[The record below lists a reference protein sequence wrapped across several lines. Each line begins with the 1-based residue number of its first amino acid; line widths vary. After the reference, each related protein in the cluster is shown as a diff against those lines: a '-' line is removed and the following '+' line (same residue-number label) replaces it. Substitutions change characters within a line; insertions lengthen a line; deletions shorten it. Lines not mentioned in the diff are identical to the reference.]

1 MTLYEC
7 KYCSY
12 SSSRY
17 PDYKK
22 HLGTKKHISNV
33 STYVSHTDAS
43 GCELTRED
51 VKGRKRPIVVNKVS
65 INDNNILP
73 ITCVYCNKL
82 FKRSKN
88 LNNHY
93 KFSCKIIPSRIKNN
107 YILSHN
113 NNGNTKNKIE
123 LIQPLTGKIINNI
136 NNNTNNIVNNNL
148 IVNPVGQESIEH
160 IKKERLLEILS
171 SGDNML
177 KEFCKEIYSVTENL
191 NAYIDIRTKIITFIN
206 KDNKLEIETM
216 SRMIQ
221 KIVYSHMDRIK
232 SIMRVYREELPDN
245 AVRLFD
251 ETINIY
257 NCVINSDNIRD
268 EKLIE
273 EEHDRLNIRLLED
286 IKSSLMLVKDKCKRV
301 IEDIKD

>member
-1 MTLYEC
+1 MPLYEC
-7 KYCSY
+7 KYCVY

-22 HLGTKKHISNV
+22 HLGTKKHIYNVYVKHPHTPRDTQRHPQTPRDTHNINNV
-33 STYVSHTDAS
+33 SIPEYNNKLQ
-43 GCELTRED
+43 CEYCFKYISSKHLRRHE
-51 VKGRKRPIVVNKVS
+51 
-65 INDNNILP
+65 IN
-73 ITCVYCNKL
+73 YCNK
-82 FKRSKN
+82 
-88 LNNHY
+88 
-93 KFSCKIIPSRIKNN
+93 IPSRIKNN
-107 YILSHN
+107 YIINHN
-113 NNGNTKNKIE
+113 KNGNTRNKIE
-123 LIQPLTGKIINNI
+123 LIEPLKGKIINNI
-136 NNNTNNIVNNNL
+136 NNTSIVNNNL
-148 IVNPVGQESIEH
+148 IVNPVGKESIEH

-191 NAYIDIRTKIITFIN
+191 NAYMDIRAKMITFIN

-232 SIMRVYREELPDN
+232 SIMRVYRDELPDN

-257 NCVINSDNIRD
+257 NCVINSDNMRD

-286 IKSSLMLVKDKCKRV
+286 IKSSLMLVKDKCKSV
-301 IEDIKD
+301 IENIKD

>member
-1 MTLYEC
+1 MYIST
-7 KYCSY
+7 
-12 SSSRY
+12 
-17 PDYKK
+17 
-22 HLGTKKHISNV
+22 KHIS
-33 STYVSHTDAS
+33 
-43 GCELTRED
+43 R
-51 VKGRKRPIVVNKVS
+51 
-65 INDNNILP
+65 
-73 ITCVYCNKL
+73 
-82 FKRSKN
+82 
-88 LNNHY
+88 HY
-93 KFSCKIIPSRIKNN
+93 IKSCKIIPSRIKNN

-191 NAYIDIRTKIITFIN
+191 NAYIDIRTKMITFIN
-206 KDNKLEIETM
+206 KENKLEIETM

-232 SIMRVYREELPDN
+232 SIMRVYRDELPDN
-245 AVRLFD
+245 AVKLFD

-273 EEHDRLNIRLLED
+273 EEHNRLNIRLLED
-286 IKSSLMLVKDKCKRV
+286 IKSSLMLVKDKCKKV